1 MASGRLASPAP
12 APASAPAAAAPS
24 LRTPLLMVR
33 CAGGDESLSLA
44 DVAADAEEAL
54 NATLPTGHSASVQLG
69 PANDTLTITF
79 TAPCSS
85 WLFGLSPCP
94 SDPAELQQA
103 ALSVELQALA
113 YGVTNTA
120 VLARNSTALC
130 QVVAAAPN
138 PGAAACPAFSA
149 LQWRPAASAEASLT
163 GCRVASAPGNVTHGQ
178 CVNAT
183 SQEAVGVTVSQHMLH
198 MRSPACGLSVSAVL
212 PTNSTAS
219 VDDIYGYYMFQLD
232 PATGAATFTAGFA
245 DRLPDGS
252 PALLVPSDPEIGAL
266 VMRDVALSAL
276 PDPLPGGP
284 PPSPPPPGP
293 LQRRRL
299 QRAAGAAGGH
309 ARQRRQLQGVPL
321 WMQNAIA
328 EGFFRAVHG
337 FGKDQAVGAV
347 SGPVVGGWAKHANET
362 YHCNCTL
369 LSDNLCG
376 FTKTPEFTFGCLA
389 VGWAAFV
396 VAAAISEGAAVGAAG
411 HFALGLDAICKG
423 ASTACLVLP
432 IFEASSCDYLLN
444 NGLGCDRL
452 HMIGAPPPPA
462 PHGSPPGPPACGAS
476 CAGYI
481 YPPGA
486 EFCANACKSSPTDN
500 RCPGAGSNSD
510 FCCVAQFSSYFGY
523 SCVCAKWKP
532 DCSGGWDCV
541 FYPPIIGSEGDQL
554 ACPAH

>member
-1 MASGRLASPAP
+1 MIGEPQPWYRPRLDRCKCAISYLKHATRPPRAG
-12 APASAPAAAAPS
+12 
-24 LRTPLLMVR
+24 LRTPLLMVQ

-69 PANDTLTITF
+69 PTNDTLTITF
-79 TAPCSS
+79 TAPCRSVWAASTLFALCAHAAVPHAGPPCLPRLKCYNQPLGLGLAGGSCSYVVVANVLLVPIAPLAKHPGIHPSTACSS
-85 WLFGLSPCP
+85 WLYGLSPCP

-138 PGAAACPAFSA
+138 PGAAACPAFAA

-163 GCRVASAPGNVTHGQ
+163 GCRVALAPGNVTHGQ

-183 SQEAVGVTVSQHMLH
+183 SHEVSGADVLAGCIARCVDRRPVHILCVWFPLPGYSAPCLPCHVCAVQAVGVTVSQHMLH

-276 PDPLPGGP
+276 PDPLPGAP

-321 WMQNAIA
+321 YMQNAIA

-337 FGKDQAVGAV
+337 FGKDQATGAV
-347 SGPVVGGWAKHANET
+347 SGAVVGGWAKHANET

-376 FTKTPEFTFGCLA
+376 FTKTPEFTVGCLA
-389 VGWAAFV
+389 VGA
-396 VAAAISEGAAVGAAG
+396 
-411 HFALGLDAICKG
+411 
-423 ASTACLVLP
+423 
-432 IFEASSCDYLLN
+432 
-444 NGLGCDRL
+444 
-452 HMIGAPPPPA
+452 
-462 PHGSPPGPPACGAS
+462 
-476 CAGYI
+476 
-481 YPPGA
+481 
-486 EFCANACKSSPTDN
+486 FCACDKIFRA
-500 RCPGAGSNSD
+500 A
-510 FCCVAQFSSYFGY
+510 Y
-523 SCVCAKWKP
+523 
-532 DCSGGWDCV
+532 
-541 FYPPIIGSEGDQL
+541 
-554 ACPAH
+554 